1 MREFEF
7 ACPHYMHAACLAIIE
22 RSALVSTAFTVVG
35 KQIMH
40 VRGDY
45 RAQVDTEDGT
55 PPSMTQLLQAVQQ
68 TDGVQLGYW
77 ARWTVDFDYLYV
89 LFTESVYENPDPAR
103 LIPIYTGNRFV
114 LYQISG
120 P

>member
-1 MREFEF
+1 
-7 ACPHYMHAACLAIIE
+7 
-22 RSALVSTAFTVVG
+22 
-35 KQIMH
+35 MH

-89 LFTESVYENPDPAR
+89 LVHGVCLREPGPCAADPDLHRQQVRP
-103 LIPIYTGNRFV
+103 LPD
-114 LYQISG
+114 
-120 P
+120 